1 MNSRAGGLMGG
12 TRGEEGMLSQMAP
25 VGLARRG
32 VRGAAARS
40 SEREATRSREGREAV
55 VPPPLPPLLR
65 LLTLNG
71 GDAVRVS
78 EWCRL
83 NV

>member
-1 MNSRAGGLMGG
+1 MGG
-12 TRGEEGMLSQMAP
+12 TRGEEGILSQMAP
-25 VGLARRG
+25 VVLVRRG

-40 SEREATRSREGREAV
+40 SEREATRSSEGREAEL
-55 VPPPLPPLLR
+55 PPPLLW

-78 EWCRL
+78 EWWRL

>member
-1 MNSRAGGLMGG
+1 MGG

-40 SEREATRSREGREAV
+40 SEREATRSREGRVAE
-55 VPPPLPPLLR
+55 VPPPPPPPLLR

-71 GDAVRVS
+71 GEAVRVS
-78 EWCRL
+78 EW
-83 NV
+83 